1 MIESYLINAGLG
13 CGSKKNFPIELIK
26 NISLGISDRWYFLTP
41 VRVSGNG
48 LKSATLNMAFPFR
61 AKLDEVTEKQ
71 ALDRIELVRQ
81 DYEDDLMR
89 FLRSLKFI
97 VPPDT
102 ANFSIIPFFAT
113 ETGERTE
120 RKDLPIRVHI
130 LNAVVTVKY
139 RHLHLP
145 SVVDPVF
152 ANLQTE
158 QLNLESKID
167 TLTIYVASADF
178 AELSQTDKDL
188 LTEQLA
194 AMNTYND
201 RLKTR
206 ITNY

>member
-1 MIESYLINAGLG
+1 MIESYLIQAGLG

-26 NISLGISDRWYFLTP
+26 NISLGIPDRWYFLTP
-41 VRVSGNG
+41 VKVSGNG

-61 AKLDEVTEKQ
+61 ARLNEVTEKQ

-81 DYEDDLMR
+81 DYENDLMR
-89 FLRSLKFI
+89 FIRSLKLI

-102 ANFSIIPFFAT
+102 ANFSIIPFFAV

-139 RHLHLP
+139 RNLTLP
-145 SVVDPVF
+145 SVVDPVL

-158 QLNLESKID
+158 QQNLESRID
-167 TLTIYVASADF
+167 TLTIYVAGADF
-178 AELSQTDKDL
+178 AELSQTDQDL

-201 RLKTR
+201 CLKTR